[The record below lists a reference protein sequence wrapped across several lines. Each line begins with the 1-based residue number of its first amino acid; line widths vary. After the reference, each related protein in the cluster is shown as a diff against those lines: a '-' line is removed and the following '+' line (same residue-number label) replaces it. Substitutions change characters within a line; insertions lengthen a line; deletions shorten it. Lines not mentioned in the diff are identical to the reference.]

1 MTFLTT
7 LRVTGI
13 LPIFRLVLE
22 GKTGTEISESS
33 RLQFLEIFQQRISPY
48 EMQKTPRKHQ

>member
-22 GKTGTEISESS
+22 GKTGKEISESS

-48 EMQKTPRKHQ
+48 

>member
-13 LPIFRLVLE
+13 LLSFRLVLE
-22 GKTGTEISESS
+22 GKTGKEISESS
-33 RLQFLEIFQQRISPY
+33 TLQFLEIFQQRISPY
-48 EMQKTPRKHQ
+48 